1 MASVAFTQ
9 GYQAYCNDDP
19 PVPPPGLSHAQ
30 RHAWSEGWWE
40 AHDDDS
46 IWGTW

>member
-30 RHAWSEGWWE
+30 RHAWSEGVGSSRRRFDLG
-40 AHDDDS
+40 HLV
-46 IWGTW
+46 